1 MFLTGLNLTCSNLKT
16 LRKMSNHGAI
26 NPIDHA
32 HKLTRQFHVH
42 AVFNTFHPRKHPLW
56 THKRIFS
63 ALNTVWHE
71 IFERSNF
78 GEFSRDPQ
86 RFFQR
91 YNFKSAVKCSC
102 PCSRHVQKRMTL
114 KQTLSCSTLSHSCLY
129 TWCWSL
135 ETAATTLF
143 LRFVSLSIPKE
154 IVHLQM
160 TKPYFSR
167 GKKNG
172 WSRTSDS
179 LRESSAR
186 GSLRSTIE
194 ITTRSNRMK
203 FRLKKGC
210 SGAISQNGAKLSRV
224 RSPK

>member
-42 AVFNTFHPRKHPLW
+42 AVFNTFHPHKHPLW
-56 THKRIFS
+56 THKRTFS

-71 IFERSNF
+71 IFARSNF
-78 GEFSRDPQ
+78 GKFSRDPQ
-86 RFFQR
+86 RFFQH

-102 PCSRHVQKRMTL
+102 PCLTCPKTYDTETNAVMFNAL
-114 KQTLSCSTLSHSCLY
+114 ALLSLYMVLEPRESCNY
-129 TWCWSL
+129 P
-135 ETAATTLF
+135 F

-167 GKKNG
+167 AKKNG
-172 WSRTSDS
+172 WSRTSD
-179 LRESSAR
+179 LPKRKQCTWFPEKHYW
-186 GSLRSTIE
+186 
-194 ITTRSNRMK
+194 N
-203 FRLKKGC
+203 
-210 SGAISQNGAKLSRV
+210 NDAK
-224 RSPK
+224 

>member
-16 LRKMSNHGAI
+16 LRKTSNHGAI

-42 AVFNTFHPRKHPLW
+42 AVFNTFHPHKHPLW
-56 THKRIFS
+56 THKRTFS
-63 ALNTVWHE
+63 ALNAVWHE
-71 IFERSNF
+71 IFARSNF

-102 PCSRHVQKRMTL
+102 PCLTCPKTYDTKTNAVMFNAL
-114 KQTLSCSTLSHSCLY
+114 ALLVHS

-167 GKKNG
+167 AKKNG

-179 LRESSAR
+179 PKRKQCTWFPEKHYW
-186 GSLRSTIE
+186 
-194 ITTRSNRMK
+194 N
-203 FRLKKGC
+203 
-210 SGAISQNGAKLSRV
+210 NDAK
-224 RSPK
+224 

>member
-16 LRKMSNHGAI
+16 LRKTSNHGAI

-42 AVFNTFHPRKHPLW
+42 AVFNTFHPHKHPLW
-56 THKRIFS
+56 THKRTSS

-71 IFERSNF
+71 IFARSNF

-102 PCSRHVQKRMTL
+102 PCLTCPKTYDTKTNAVMFNAL
-114 KQTLSCSTLSHSCLY
+114 ALLSFYVVLEPRDSCNYPFFYVLCHCRY
-129 TWCWSL
+129 RRKSFTFRWPNL
-135 ETAATTLF
+135 TFHE
-143 LRFVSLSIPKE
+143 R
-154 IVHLQM
+154 
-160 TKPYFSR
+160 R
-167 GKKNG
+167 KKG

-179 LRESSAR
+179 PKRKQCTWFPEKHYW
-186 GSLRSTIE
+186 
-194 ITTRSNRMK
+194 N
-203 FRLKKGC
+203 
-210 SGAISQNGAKLSRV
+210 LSDKEEGNV
-224 RSPK
+224 LT